1 MATRR
6 ERISDSNL
14 LLVSKMNLLK
24 TLIGDLGALSTTNTS
39 NLVAA
44 INEVLGI
51 ANSGAGAVQINDA
64 VTNLTETWS
73 STKIS
78 TEITTAVTNAL
89 EGEDL
94 SDIAD
99 QIASLI
105 QADNGLVSATAPQSF
120 TPAQIA
126 QAQSNIDSASATQ
139 VGNTDY
145 DFVAEINSNL
155 SF

>member
-6 ERISDSNL
+6 ERISESNL

-24 TLIGDLGALSTTNTS
+24 TLIGDLNALSTTNSS
-39 NLVAA
+39 NLVAS

-51 ANSGAGAVQINDA
+51 ANSGANSVQINDA
-64 VTNLTETWS
+64 VANLTETWS

-78 TEITTAVTNAL
+78 TEIATAVTNAL

-126 QAQSNIDSASATQ
+126 QAQSNIDSASATE
-139 VGNTDY
+139 VGDTDY